1 MGWIFNMSLC
11 PVSLGD
17 LETYTHLPS
26 IMPPEETTL
35 TIDVLPPGT
44 QRINDLQ
51 ATHIVLAPRPTSDPN
66 QPLV

>member
-1 MGWIFNMSLC
+1 
-11 PVSLGD
+11 
-17 LETYTHLPS
+17 
-26 IMPPEETTL
+26 MPPEESTL

>member
-1 MGWIFNMSLC
+1 
-11 PVSLGD
+11 
-17 LETYTHLPS
+17 
-26 IMPPEETTL
+26 MPPEETTL

-51 ATHIVLAPRPTSDPN
+51 ATHIVLAPQPTSDPN